1 MRLIRTGF
9 LATLALCAAGG
20 QVAAQPDA
28 KVLVLGSSLPET
40 LAPIAD
46 NAVLVPADGVV
57 DEVAK
62 TRAEL
67 IYVGSPL
74 AGDVDGTS
82 ALPMLLAELPADR
95 ATTVVVNSCGW
106 EGQALD
112 HAELT
117 AALADRTEVTLA
129 IPREANGCDAEGLAS
144 AFVTAAGLE
153 NAERRAALQDGGYL
167 LEEAKPEAASPMGG
181 LVISALPAEA
191 MAVSDAPKVI
201 LASSDPTASRDTVV
215 SAPDT
220 NVSAS
225 PADPIATRRPG
236 GPEPSII
243 VGDLAVLVAADAR
256 GPLGLPHQAREA
268 IRQRDPAMFNRLLS
282 RGAFDPEEAQMV
294 AGIQTEL
301 ARMNCYKGGIDGDWG
316 SGSASAL
323 RRYFE
328 ALGSAQAAAEPEIG
342 LYRTIIRNEAVQCPD
357 VQPVA
362 RAAPTRSSG
371 GGARGTRSTPTRTG
385 SSGQATAPAA
395 SRSSG
400 QSSGGSQDSS
410 SSRRTISTNPSM
422 LGTGAFR

>member
-1 MRLIRTGF
+1 M
-9 LATLALCAAGG
+9 
-20 QVAAQPDA
+20 AAQPDA
-28 KVLVLGSSLPET
+28 SVLVLGSSWPET

-46 NAVLVPADGVV
+46 NAVLVPADGFV

-74 AGDVDGTS
+74 VGDADGTS
-82 ALPMLLAELPADR
+82 ALSMLFAELPADR

-106 EGQALD
+106 EGQLPD
-112 HAELT
+112 PAELT
-117 AALADRTEVTLA
+117 AALVDRAAVTLA

-144 AFVTAAGLE
+144 AFAAAAGLE

-167 LEEAKPEAASPMGG
+167 LDEAKPETASPMGG

-191 MAVSDAPKVI
+191 MTVADTPNVI
-201 LASSDPTASRDTVV
+201 LASSDPTVSRDTV
-215 SAPDT
+215 AGTPDT
-220 NVSAS
+220 NVSVSSAE
-225 PADPIATRRPG
+225 PIATRRPG

-282 RGAFDPEEAQMV
+282 RGAFDPDGAQMV

-316 SGSASAL
+316 AGSASAL

-362 RAAPTRSSG
+362 RAAPARSSG
-371 GGARGTRSTPTRTG
+371 GGARSTRSAPVRTG
-385 SSGQATAPAA
+385 SGGQSTAPAV
-395 SRSSG
+395 SQSSG
-400 QSSGGSQDSS
+400 QNGGGSQGSS
-410 SSRRTISTNPSM
+410 SSRRTISTNPSI